1 MSLASDLLD
10 QASILTELD
19 RMKPKQAS
27 LRRAISAAY
36 YSIFHL
42 LVDDGARR
50 ITTNTT
56 LQPYVARSFQHTS
69 VKDSANKVIEQSKVA
84 PPWPAPLFAASI
96 EPELIRVCTTFVDL
110 QSLRHSADYNTAAS
124 FKRAEVVAA
133 ISRAQAAHQDWALLR
148 TSENATIFLLYSAK
162 LLPAR

>member
-10 QASILTELD
+10 QANTLAGLD
-19 RMKPKQAS
+19 PKKPKQAS

-36 YSIFHL
+36 YSVFHL
-42 LVDDGARR
+42 IIDDGARR
-50 ITTNTT
+50 ITTNAA
-56 LQPYVARSFQHTS
+56 LQPYVVRSFQHSS
-69 VKDSANKVIEQSKVA
+69 VKDAANKVIDQSKAA
-84 PPWPAPLFAASI
+84 PPWPAPLFTSTI

-110 QSLRHSADYNTAAS
+110 QSLRHSADYDTAVS
-124 FKRAEVVAA
+124 FKRAEAVAA

-148 TSENATIFLLYSAK
+148 LSENATVFLLHSAK